1 MNYSVE
7 VKNRRLQVVIDA
19 IGADGLMKIGT
30 AGMETTLSVV
40 KLSTPAFR
48 SPVEGEMDLAGQ
60 ANMDPRARGSGKA
73 RTAQITTASGKVIID
88 DLSVGKKDAEI
99 ILTSDEIQE
108 GQEVRI
114 ASGTI
119 VHA

>member
-1 MNYSVE
+1 MNYAPD

-19 IGADGLMKIGT
+19 IGADGLLKIGT
-30 AGMETTLSVV
+30 AGMGMTLSVV
-40 KLSTPAFR
+40 KLQTPAFT
-48 SPVEGEMDLAGQ
+48 SPQNGEMSLAGK
-60 ANMDPRARGSGKA
+60 AVFDPRARSSGKA
-73 RTAQITTASGKVIID
+73 QAAQITTASGKIVID
-88 DLSVGKKDAEI
+88 GLTVGKSDADIEI
-99 ILTSDEIQE
+99 TSDQIQE

>member
-1 MNYSVE
+1 MNYALE
-7 VKNRRLQVVIDA
+7 VKNRRLQVVVDA
-19 IGADGLMKIGT
+19 IGADGLLKIGT
-30 AGMETTLSVV
+30 AGMGTTLSVV
-40 KLSTPAFR
+40 KLSTPAFT
-48 SPVEGEMDLAGQ
+48 VADGEMNLAGRV
-60 ANMDPRARGSGKA
+60 NMDVHARSSGRARS
-73 RTAQITTASGKVIID
+73 AQITTASGRVVVD
-88 DLSVGKKDAEI
+88 GLSVGKENAEI